1 MVLHFFLQ
9 TILQLNK
16 MDDFIHTNFWKNELR
31 VLVSSYEKHGGNLR
45 PIHEEAWYDAL
56 KRAQNLLV
64 EHDSMVHTIS
74 QDELEQ
80 LVDQLNKAS
89 DGASAMGFEQD
100 SWTFARASFVLKTFM
115 NFMNFIEQVK

>member
-1 MVLHFFLQ
+1 MA
-9 TILQLNK
+9 
-16 MDDFIHTNFWKNELR
+16 DFIPTNFWKNELR
-31 VLVSSYEKHGGNLR
+31 TLVSSYEKHGGNWK
-45 PIHEEAWYDAL
+45 PIHEQAWHDAL

-74 QDELEQ
+74 KDELEQ

-100 SWTFARASFVLKTFM
+100 SWTFARSSFVLKTFM